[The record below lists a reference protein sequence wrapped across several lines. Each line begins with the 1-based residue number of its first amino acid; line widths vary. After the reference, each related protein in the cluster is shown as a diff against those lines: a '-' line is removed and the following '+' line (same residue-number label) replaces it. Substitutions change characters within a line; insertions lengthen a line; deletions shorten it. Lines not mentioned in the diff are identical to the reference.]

1 MPALHQLR
9 ALVLAAEKIMF
20 ILLRATTELGAFDEQ
35 VSNPTMTFE
44 LEVYR
49 TRITWPWMT
58 TLITRMGATSRSN
71 CTTSRITL
79 FAIDP

>member
-1 MPALHQLR
+1 VPALHQLR

-20 ILLRATTELGAFDEQ
+20 ILLPATTELGALNEQ

-49 TRITWPWMT
+49 TRITGSWMT
-58 TLITRMGATSRSN
+58 TLITRMAATSRSIY
-71 CTTSRITL
+71 TASRITL
-79 FAIDP
+79 FAINP